1 MVKAAG
7 ETYRI
12 GAEATTFRLSI
23 PETYGY
29 FNQSEY
35 GAGASAPNRF
45 ANDHGGYAARRGG
58 VMEFRGNGDTRGPF
72 AGRTREYESYW
83 EAQAAGCLG
92 DGRIHGI
99 AC

>member
-1 MVKAAG
+1 MVKATG

-12 GAEATTFRLSI
+12 GAEATTVRLSI
-23 PETYGY
+23 PDTYGY

-58 VMEFRGNGDTRGPF
+58 VMEFLGSDDIEPQF
-72 AGRTREYESYW
+72 FHRTREYESYW